1 MRKRSDTLDSRY
13 QGVHTAA
20 VRLDE
25 FAALVSRE
33 GWIMKLIRSLLIA
46 VCVLSGCTTTGTTD
60 TIDDPA
66 PTGAGPALCHDG
78 TPPPCTIRD

>member
-1 MRKRSDTLDSRY
+1 
-13 QGVHTAA
+13 
-20 VRLDE
+20 
-25 FAALVSRE
+25 
-33 GWIMKLIRSLLIA
+33 MKLIRSLLIA